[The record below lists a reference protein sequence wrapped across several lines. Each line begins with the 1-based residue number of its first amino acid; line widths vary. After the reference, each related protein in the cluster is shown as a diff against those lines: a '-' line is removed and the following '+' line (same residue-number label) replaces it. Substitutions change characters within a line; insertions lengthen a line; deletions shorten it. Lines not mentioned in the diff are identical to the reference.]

1 MCLSPIAV
9 TYIYIYIYPFLGISL
24 SCSFVIVS
32 ELFRGKFFETFI
44 ILSAVLLPIKSP
56 VASAVF
62 QITLFEVVL
71 SAFVAYCLT

>member
-1 MCLSPIAV
+1 MVVCSSPIAV
-9 TYIYIYIYPFLGISL
+9 TYIYPFLGVSL

-32 ELFRGKFFETFI
+32 ELFRGNFLETSI

-56 VASAVF
+56 VASAVL

-71 SAFVAYCLT
+71 SAFVVYCLT